1 MSDVSN
7 IVVGKPKTGGALYV
21 APKGTE
27 VPTDA
32 TTALSATFKAT
43 GYISE
48 DGLTHEITR
57 DSEDIKAWGGD
68 TVMTTQTD
76 YSETFNF
83 SLLETLK
90 GDVKKL
96 VYGDDNV
103 TETSGAITAVSNS
116 KELTEHAFVIEMV
129 QGTRAVRRVIPCGK
143 VSEIG
148 EITYVDG
155 EPVAYELTITALPD
169 TTGNT
174 SYEYTAAAAE

>member
-1 MSDVSN
+1 MSDVAN
-7 IVVGKPKTGGALYV
+7 IVVAKPKTGGALYV
-21 APKGTE
+21 APKGTT

-32 TTALSATFKAT
+32 TTALDNAFKGT

-76 YSETFNF
+76 YSEKFTF
-83 SLLETLK
+83 SLLETQN

-96 VYGDDNV
+96 VFGDTNV
-103 TETSGAITAVSNS
+103 TVTSGAITAISNA
-116 KELTEHAFVIEMV
+116 KELEEHAMVLEMV
-129 QGTRAVRRVIPCGK
+129 QGTKAVRRVVPCGK

-155 EPVAYELTITALPD
+155 EPVAYELTVTALPD
-169 TTGNT
+169 DSGNT
-174 SYEYTAAAAE
+174 SYEYTAA

>member
-1 MSDVSN
+1 MSDVNN

-21 APKGTE
+21 APAGTA

-32 TTALSATFKAT
+32 TTALAAAFKGT

-76 YSETFNF
+76 YSEKFTF
-83 SLLETLK
+83 SLLETLN

-96 VYGDDNV
+96 VYGDANV
-103 TETSGAITAVSNS
+103 TETSGAISAISNS
-116 KELTEHAFVIEMV
+116 KELEEHAMVFEMV
-129 QGTRAVRRVIPCGK
+129 QGTRAVRRVVPCAK
-143 VSEIG
+143 VSEVG

-155 EPVAYELTITALPD
+155 EPVAYQLTVTALPD
-169 TTGNT
+169 ASGNT
-174 SYEYTAAAAE
+174 SYEYTAAA

>member
-1 MSDVSN
+1 MSDIAN

-21 APKGTE
+21 APVGTAL
-27 VPTDA
+27 PTDA
-32 TTALSATFKAT
+32 ITDLNTAFKAM

-76 YSETFNF
+76 YSERFTF
-83 SLLETLK
+83 SLLETM
-90 GDVKKL
+90 DTNVKKL
-96 VYGDDNV
+96 VYGDANV
-103 TETSGAITAVSNS
+103 TEASGAITAISNS
-116 KELTEHAFVIEMV
+116 QELAEHPMVIEMV
-129 QGTRAVRRVIPCGK
+129 QGGRAVRRVIPNGK
-143 VSEIG
+143 VTEIG

-155 EPVAYELTITALPD
+155 EPVAYELTVTALPD

-174 SYEYTAAAAE
+174 SYEYTAAA